1 MNQILFPKN
10 SFFSSNQKMINHTF
24 MIFWLH
30 YYYFV
35 FLKKIFVHYIRGFWN
50 STFTEIFFSVISNIS
65 YLLIKFLSIYLL
77 VRSKVRCDK
86 NVGILISWKKW
97 NFHVSYICF
106 VFIKQKKDFYN
117 FFFDFVLFFGYFF
130 IINFFYVHHIGSKFL
145 YFFGGL
151 FKRKK
156 NDNKINIICFLSL
169 KVIMKFCFCFFFKLK
184 NLK

>member
-10 SFFSSNQKMINHTF
+10 SFFSSNQKMINHMYIYDFLATLLLLF
-24 MIFWLH
+24 CI
-30 YYYFV
+30 
-35 FLKKIFVHYIRGFWN
+35 LKKIFVHYIRGFWN

-156 NDNKINIICFLSL
+156 MTI
-169 KVIMKFCFCFFFKLK
+169 KLI
-184 NLK
+184 LFVFWA

>member
-30 YYYFV
+30 YYYYFV
-35 FLKKIFVHYIRGFWN
+35 FWRKYLSIILEVFEIVLLLKF
-50 STFTEIFFSVISNIS
+50 FFSVISNIS
-65 YLLIKFLSIYLL
+65 YLLIKFQYICI

-117 FFFDFVLFFGYFF
+117 FFFDFVLFFG
-130 IINFFYVHHIGSKFL
+130 
-145 YFFGGL
+145 
-151 FKRKK
+151 
-156 NDNKINIICFLSL
+156 
-169 KVIMKFCFCFFFKLK
+169 
-184 NLK
+184 